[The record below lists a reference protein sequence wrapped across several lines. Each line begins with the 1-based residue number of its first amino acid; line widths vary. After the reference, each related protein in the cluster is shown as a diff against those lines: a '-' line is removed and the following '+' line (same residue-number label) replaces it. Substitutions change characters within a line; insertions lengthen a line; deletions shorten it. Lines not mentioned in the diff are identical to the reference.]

1 LFRKRLITHVHL
13 EVTVM
18 YKHFVILICVFA
30 LFLGYSASFAA
41 DGENSEPLP
50 EPNVEVASRWWPE
63 FENVWTPIGW
73 KDHYLQFNVIY
84 NGIIIAGTKRGLY
97 KEPGVQL
104 TFIPSADGVVPEPK
118 PKERRYHLI
127 KKEGGVGNQGWN
139 DCAAPV
145 LWTEWQQD
153 GLVLRKEIFA
163 HIAGAGPV
171 KQEMEPQYAWIRL
184 SIHKIQAGSDRDR
197 YHWLVKINKPHI
209 GLSMVRQGNLYVTP
223 DKSTYPHKLSTKS
236 MKGASPSGLRVIEA
250 DSRVLLGIHPATG
263 RSVQFFDQRPQGRD
277 VYLQIELPAKQ
288 GAYVDLL
295 LPRLP
300 VERPA
305 FEAELSLSYDQALEE
320 ANNYWQQI
328 PDTAARIQTPE
339 PYVNEAI
346 KHTLRFLE
354 VIGLRYPV
362 TGQYAQYMGSWHYE
376 HLYSSPNSMYM
387 TMILDPLGYHSVA
400 EKYME
405 IYREEQGNELPP
417 GDLYK
422 AHPGHFAPPDFIAP
436 IPWLS
441 NHGAILYGASYHAL
455 VTDDK
460 EFIDRWTDPIIKAC
474 EFIRDHL
481 AMTDHGGV
489 KGILP
494 PAVATDR
501 KLQIQAVWN
510 DGWHYKGLSTAVR
523 LLQRIKHP
531 RAMEFAGIART
542 YKQTFVKAIREA
554 TLNMPQWVDDAGQK
568 HHFTPTALPDGG
580 DTNYPFYLDTG
591 PLFLVYAGLLD
602 ADDPL
607 MQSTLKYFREGPN
620 TKKYDLNGSWRQPI
634 SLHHEISSCEPCYS
648 WNVFHPHQSGDRYK
662 YLEGMYSLFTGTLSR
677 QTYIGC
683 EHRGGISGT
692 PVSAPLP
699 IHLARLAVID
709 DQLDHERLHL
719 LRMVPSAWLKT
730 DQPTIFERIATE
742 FGPVSVR
749 FRLQD
754 EGKSLKVAFLPTFRH
769 QPEQVLLHV
778 PPLASIQEAIIN
790 GQTFKVSPGDVLT
803 IK

>member
-1 LFRKRLITHVHL
+1 MNKIVIFAICSTTFFL
-13 EVTVM
+13 E
-18 YKHFVILICVFA
+18 
-30 LFLGYSASFAA
+30 YSVSIAA
-41 DGENSEPLP
+41 EVVPDTSLP
-50 EPNVEVASRWWPE
+50 EPNVQVATQWWPE

-84 NGIIIAGTKRGLY
+84 NGIIVAGTKRGLY

-104 TFIPSADGVVPEPK
+104 TFIPSADGVVPAPK

-127 KKEGGVGNQGWN
+127 KKDGGVGNQGWN
-139 DCAAPV
+139 DSAAPV

-153 GLVLRKEIFA
+153 GLVLHKEIFA

-184 SIHKIQAGSDRDR
+184 SIHRIQAESSHDR

-223 DKSTYPHKLSTKS
+223 DKSAYPHKLSTEWT
-236 MKGASPSGLRVIEA
+236 KGALLSGLRVIEN
-250 DSRVLLGIHPATG
+250 DSKVLLGVHPATG
-263 RSVQFFDQRPQGRD
+263 LSVQFFDQRPKGRD
-277 VYLQIELPAKQ
+277 VYLRIELPAKQ

-305 FEAELSLSYDQALEE
+305 FEAELNLGYDQALEE
-320 ANNYWQQI
+320 ANRYWQQI
-328 PDTAARIQTPE
+328 PDTAARIETPE
-339 PYVNEAI
+339 PYINEAI
-346 KHTLRFLE
+346 KHTLKYLE
-354 VIGLRYPV
+354 VIGLRYPI
-362 TGQYAQYMGSWHYE
+362 TGQYAQYTGSWHYE
-376 HLYSSPNSMYM
+376 HLYSTPNSMHM

-400 EKYME
+400 EKYLE

-422 AHPGHFAPPDFIAP
+422 AHPGHFAPPAFIAP

-441 NHGAILYGASYHAL
+441 NHGAILYAASNHAL

-474 EFIRDHL
+474 EFIRDYL
-481 AMTDHGGV
+481 AMTDHKGV

-494 PAVATDR
+494 SAVAEDR
-501 KLQIQAVWN
+501 DIQIQSVWN

-523 LLQRIKHP
+523 FLQRIGNP
-531 RAMEFAGIART
+531 RAAEFDAVARS
-542 YKQTFVKAIREA
+542 YKQAFVTAIRQA
-554 TLNMPQWVDDAGQK
+554 AKNTPQWVDDDGNK
-568 HHFTPTALPDGG
+568 HHFTPADLPNGG
-580 DTNYPFYLDTG
+580 DTDFITYLDAG
-591 PLFLVYAGLLD
+591 PLFLVYAGLLN

-607 MQSTLKYFREGPN
+607 MQLTLKYFREGPN
-620 TKKYDLNGSWRQPI
+620 VKKYDLMGSWRQPL
-634 SLHHEISSCEPCYS
+634 SLRHEISSGEPCYS
-648 WNVFHPHQSGDRYK
+648 WNVFHSHQSGDRYK
-662 YLEGMYSLFTGTLSR
+662 YLEGMYSLFTGALSR

-692 PVSAPLP
+692 PCSAPLP

-709 DQLDHERLHL
+709 DQLNHEQLHL
-719 LRMVPSAWLKT
+719 LRMVPLAWLKV
-730 DQPTIFERIATE
+730 DKPTIFERIATE

-749 FRLQD
+749 FQLQE
-754 EGKSLKVAFLPTFRH
+754 EGKSLKVIFEPKFRH
-769 QPEQVLLHV
+769 QPQEVFLHV
-778 PPLASIQEAIIN
+778 PPLASLRAVVVN
-790 GQTFKVSPGDVLT
+790 GRIYKVKSGDV
-803 IK
+803 INIR